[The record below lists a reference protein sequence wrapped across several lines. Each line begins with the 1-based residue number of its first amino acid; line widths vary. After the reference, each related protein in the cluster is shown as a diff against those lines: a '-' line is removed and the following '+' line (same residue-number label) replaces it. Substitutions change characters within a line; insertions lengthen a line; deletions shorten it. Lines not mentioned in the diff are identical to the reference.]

1 MASQGRAALT
11 LAMEGAWQALL
22 EVRDTVKDQ
31 GMGLVAARL
40 TRICTELDD
49 LRAVLE
55 QRSTDPAELAG
66 PVANELASRAT
77 MHAQRAL
84 GELDMPRI
92 LRGGMEYGPALDAL
106 TATVASAFVL
116 GYGVCVDE
124 SKTAKAILRDRR
136 RVRK

>member
-1 MASQGRAALT
+1 MALTGRAALT
-11 LAMEGAWQALL
+11 AAMEGAWQSLL
-22 EVRDTVKDQ
+22 EVRDTVKDH

-49 LRAVLE
+49 LRAVME
-55 QRSTDPAELAG
+55 QRVEPAELAG

-77 MHAQRAL
+77 FHARRAL
-84 GELDMPRI
+84 GELDMPKM
-92 LRGGMEYGPALDAL
+92 LAGEMEYQVASDAL

-116 GYGVCVDE
+116 GYGACVDE

>member
-1 MASQGRAALT
+1 MAPTGRAALT
-11 LAMEGAWQALL
+11 AAMEGAWQALL
-22 EVRDTVKDQ
+22 EVRDTVKDH
-31 GMGLVAARL
+31 GMGLIAARL

-49 LRAVLE
+49 LRAVME
-55 QRSTDPAELAG
+55 QRAVEPAELAG

-77 MHAQRAL
+77 FHARRAL
-84 GELDMPRI
+84 GELDMPKM
-92 LRGGMEYGPALDAL
+92 LAGEMEYQVASDAL

-116 GYGVCVDE
+116 GYGACVDE